1 VTQVVENPLDAGRAA
16 AQRHAWRDAYE
27 LLTEAR
33 KTDRLSAKDLED
45 VGDAAWWT
53 GKLDEAIEFREQAY
67 TAYRQAN
74 EPRRAALIALNLA
87 DVFASKGSMSV
98 AQGWFGRAERLLADE
113 PESVEHGH
121 LAIGRA
127 LHSMLAGDIPT
138 MIEQA
143 DNALEIGKR
152 FDDRELQAF
161 SLVFRGR
168 ALVLQGEISEG
179 LALLDEAT
187 AVALAGEL
195 NPYAT
200 GMIYCMTIVSA
211 QGLCD
216 YRRAGE
222 WTAEAN
228 RWCDR
233 QEISGFPGVCRVHR
247 AEAMRLRGDWNAAEQ
262 QALAACEEA
271 GGYNIFTAAAGFYEI
286 GEIRRRK
293 GDFAAAEDA
302 YRQAKELG
310 RDPQPG
316 LALLRLAQGKVEA
329 AVTALKRSLG
339 AGGDISARARRLPA
353 QVEITLAA
361 GDLRGARAA
370 AEELEQIAETIK
382 IDGTTPPA
390 MAGDAKLARGQILLA
405 EGGAEDAIALFEA
418 AARLWAEVGAP
429 YEEAKARLHLGLA
442 LRRSGDEDEAREEL
456 RVARSV
462 FERLGAVL
470 DFQRAAELLGDAT
483 KRTFMFTDIVD
494 STKLVEVLG
503 EDKWRKL
510 LTWHDKKLRELIEEQ
525 GGEVIKQTG
534 DGYFAAF
541 QNPGAA
547 LEAAVSIQRALDAH
561 EPIAPDVRIGLH
573 TGGAFHREDDDYAGQ
588 GVHLAA
594 RIGALAGGGEILV
607 SRESLDG
614 GAVRYVQSEPR
625 REELKGIEDPVEI
638 VSIDW
643 R

>member
-1 VTQVVENPLDAGRAA
+1 MTQVVENPLDAGREA
-16 AQRHAWRDAYE
+16 AQRYAWRNAYE
-27 LLTEAR
+27 LLTEAHR
-33 KTDRLSAKDLED
+33 AGALAAKDLED
-45 VGDAAWWT
+45 VADAAWWT
-53 GKLDEAIEFREQAY
+53 GKLEEAIEFREQAY
-67 TAYRQAN
+67 AAHLEGR
-74 EPRRAALIALNLA
+74 EPRRAALVAIKLA
-87 DVFASKGSMSV
+87 DDFGSKGSMSV

-113 PESVEHGH
+113 PESAEHGH

-127 LHSMLAGDIPT
+127 MTAMISGDIPQ
-138 MIEQA
+138 ILEQA
-143 DNALEIGKR
+143 EIALEIGKR
-152 FDDRELQAF
+152 FDDRELQAY

-168 ALVLQGEISEG
+168 ALVLQGEVTEG

-187 AVALAGEL
+187 AAALAGEL
-195 NPYAT
+195 KPFAT
-200 GMIYCMTIVSA
+200 GMIYCMTISSA
-211 QGLCD
+211 QGLSD

-222 WTAEAN
+222 WTAVAN

-233 QEISGFPGVCRVHR
+233 QDISGFPGVCRVHR
-247 AEAMRLRGDWNAAEQ
+247 AEAMRLQGDWNEAEQ
-262 QALAACEEA
+262 QAIAACEEV
-271 GGYNIFTAAAGFYEI
+271 GDYNYFVASAGFYEI
-286 GEIRRRK
+286 GEIRRRR
-293 GDFAAAEDA
+293 GDFAAAEEA
-302 YRQAKELG
+302 YRKAKEIG

-316 LALLRLAQGKVEA
+316 LALLRLAQGKVDA
-329 AVTALKRSLG
+329 AATALKRSLA
-339 AGGDISARARRLPA
+339 AGGDVTTRAKRLPA
-353 QVEITLAA
+353 QVEIAIEA

-370 AEELEQIAETIK
+370 ADELEQISDAIQ
-382 IDGTTPPA
+382 IDGKTPPA
-390 MAGDAKLARGQILLA
+390 LAANARLARGQILLA
-405 EGGAEDAIALFEA
+405 EGGAEDAIALFEQA
-418 AARLWAEVGAP
+418 VRLWAEVGAP
-429 YEEAKARLHLGLA
+429 YEEAQARMHLGLA

-470 DFQRAAELLGDAT
+470 DFQRSAELLGEAT

-503 EDKWRKL
+503 EEKWRKL

-525 GGEVIKQTG
+525 GGDVIKQTG

-541 QNPGAA
+541 QNPTAA
-547 LEAAVSIQRALDAH
+547 LEAAVSVQRALDAH

-607 SRESLDG
+607 SRESIDG
-614 GAVRYVQSEPR
+614 GGGRYGQSEPR
-625 REELKGIEDPVEI
+625 QAELKGIEEPVEI